1 MSEQNLQSTNSRKTS
16 PSNFHERFEVRS
28 IDADECKEWLL
39 YKHYAHRLVNIVHAF
54 GLYDNKILVGVC
66 TYGMPLNDNC
76 CLMCGPDYKENVLEL
91 NRLIKNDGLP
101 NNIQTWFVAQTFKI
115 LPKPFIVLSYSDPN
129 NGHNG
134 YTYQALNFMYTGKGG
149 YPAEYIW
156 NHRQITGRNIMEQ
169 SWWRANNL
177 PFDKHKT
184 VNQNFIDA
192 GGTIIPQMPKN
203 RYVLFL
209 GSKTDKRK
217 MRSLLKWPVEPYP
230 KGENKYYDTSFQCT
244 VNLILF

>member
-1 MSEQNLQSTNSRKTS
+1 MEKENYE
-16 PSNFHERFEVRS
+16 SNFGDRYYVSS
-28 IDADECKEWLL
+28 IDADDCKEWFL

-54 GLYDNKILVGVC
+54 GLFNKDKILQGVC

-76 CLMCGPDYKENVLEL
+76 CLMCGPDYKKNVLEL

-101 NNIQTWFVAQTFKI
+101 KNIQTWFVAQTFKI
-115 LPKPFIVLSYSDPN
+115 LPKPFIILSYSDPN

-134 YTYQALNFMYTGKGG
+134 YTYQALNFMFTGLGG

-156 NHRQITGRNIMEQ
+156 NRRQITGRNICEH
-169 SWWRANNL
+169 SWWGANNL
-177 PFDKHKT
+177 PFDTKLT
-184 VNQNFIDA
+184 INENFLKV
-192 GGTIIPQMPKN
+192 GGEIIPMKPKN

-217 MRSLLKWPVEPYP
+217 MMKLLKWKVQPYP
-230 KGENKYYDTSFQCT
+230 KGENKYYDASFKCT
-244 VNLILF
+244 VQLMMF